1 MRDAQ
6 GATMSNESDHETG
19 DRRAAAA
26 QEKIKCASYRA
37 LAAVAVRRKDGS
49 LDQAPQQRQEL
60 PAAMCRSAS
69 VGMRSPTS
77 GAAKDRSMAEPGR
90 RTCCLRGHNNSSL
103 RNPPFYNS
111 NSAVRHTSPGPTLL
125 LRRSMLRLAQQP
137 DNRSL
142 RSAAARSPGRRE
154 VEVGTWLPW
163 KQPYH
168 ALSPSA
174 ARTSRALRSQ

>member
-1 MRDAQ
+1 MRDAH

-49 LDQAPQQRQEL
+49 LDQSPQQRHEL
-60 PAAMCRSAS
+60 PAAMCRRVS
-69 VGMRSPTS
+69 VGTRSPTS
-77 GAAKDRSMAEPGR
+77 GVANGRSMAEPGR
-90 RTCCLRGHNNSSL
+90 RTCCLRCHNNSSL
-103 RNPPFYNS
+103 RDPPSHNS
-111 NSAVRHTSPGPTLL
+111 SSPVRHTSSGPTLP
-125 LRRSMLRLAQQP
+125 LRRRMLRLAQQP

-142 RSAAARSPGRRE
+142 RSAAARSPGPRE
-154 VEVGTWLPW
+154 VEVGTSLPW

-168 ALSPSA
+168 VLSRPA
-174 ARTSRALRSQ
+174 AGTSRALRSQ